1 MVACGADGVIAVVS
15 NEAPGLYVE
24 AIAAALAGNRARAS
38 ELQARLF
45 PLMKANFRESNPIPV
60 KWALARLGLVGGRS
74 APPARA
80 ALAAAPRPGRG
91 RAPGRR
97 PPRCRREARR
107 KGGGVTREEVV
118 ALLGALERGEVRAAA
133 PDADGNWVA
142 NAAVKE
148 GILAAFR
155 LGVEEPSDA
164 GPLLFRDRDTLPP
177 RRPLPEGVR
186 VVPGGTALRRGA
198 FLAKGV
204 VVMPPAYVNVGAYV
218 DEGSMI
224 DSHALVGSC
233 AQIGKSV
240 HLSAAAQ
247 VGGVLEPV
255 GAVPVVIEDE
265 VFVGGGAGIYEG
277 VRVRKR
283 AVLAAGV
290 ILTAS
295 SVVFDLVNERELRST
310 PDRPLVIPEGAV
322 VVPGSRRATG
332 AWAEARGLS
341 LSAPVIVKYRDA
353 KTDARTVLESAL
365 R

>member
-1 MVACGADGVIAVVS
+1 MPLSAAHHAPLE
-15 NEAPGLYVE
+15 EAL
-24 AIAAALAGNRARAS
+24 
-38 ELQARLF
+38 
-45 PLMKANFRESNPIPV
+45 
-60 KWALARLGLVGGRS
+60 
-74 APPARA
+74 RA
-80 ALAAAPRPGRG
+80 AGLLDAAGKPVER
-91 RAPGRR
+91 
-97 PPRCRREARR
+97 
-107 KGGGVTREEVV
+107 GGGVTREEVL
-118 ALLGALERGEVRAAA
+118 ALLDALERGEVRAAA
-133 PDADGNWVA
+133 PDADGA
-142 NAAVKE
+142 GSRTRPSRRASSRPSGSA
-148 GILAAFR
+148 I
-155 LGVEEPSDA
+155 EEPSEA

-177 RRPLPEGVR
+177 RRPLPDGVR

-233 AQIGKSV
+233 AQIGKRV

-255 GAVPVVIEDE
+255 GAVPVVVEDE
-265 VFVGGGAGIYEG
+265 VFVGGGAGVYEG
-277 VRVRKR
+277 VCVRRR

-310 PDRPLVIPEGAV
+310 PERAARRSPRAPSSSRARAR
-322 VVPGSRRATG
+322 RRARG
-332 AWAEARGLS
+332 PKARGLS

-353 KTDARTVLESAL
+353 KTDAQDGARERAAVKRDERVHAAFGRVS
-365 R
+365 